1 MKTFVGSCGPYLDQE
16 IQKDRHCRVGDT
28 VGCRGPTEEIVM
40 DFEDEK
46 DHEDEKD
53 QEQERWLRL
62 PEVLRLVGLSKSTVY
77 KMIKEGRFV
86 KRRRNGARA
95 VAFRLGDVY
104 EWMKARAI
112 VDDEGLQKKS

>member
-1 MKTFVGSCGPYLDQE
+1 MKTFAGGRGPYLDQE

-46 DHEDEKD
+46 DLEE
-53 QEQERWLRL
+53 ERLLRI

-86 KRRRNGARA
+86 KRRRNGTRA

-104 EWMKARAI
+104 EWIKERAI
-112 VDDEGLQKKS
+112 VDDEGLQKES